1 MIDRLKPPP
10 STRLLRYYQGVS
22 QTAKPLSSSGN
33 CKNFYGMLQT
43 SDIFSCPDFVA
54 TPPKTNMEPQN
65 GGLEDDFPFQ
75 TGDFQV
81 PC

>member
-1 MIDRLKPPP
+1 MAIHCVDCTSLGEIPRW
-10 STRLLRYYQGVS
+10 RQVYERINGIWN
-22 QTAKPLSSSGN
+22 LSSDQGTAAWGVPMNS
-33 CKNFYGMLQT
+33 
-43 SDIFSCPDFVA
+43 

-75 TGDFQV
+75 RGDFPV